1 MQPAPPGPFP
11 PAGPARA
18 RAALPPP
25 ATPVPPSNGAAAR
38 AQSELPGPPNSAY
51 PAAGR
56 AQGGPPNGAFS
67 AAGRA
72 QGDAPG
78 QGENYATAPN
88 GAYPAAGRA
97 QSNPPGPWI
106 TPPGPAA
113 NRPQGAATVP
123 AHHGPPIPLGSPTPP
138 PGLTPPAGPAA
149 DEPPPRRR
157 RMRPSM
163 IIALTGICVLVVFAA
178 GLVVVRPGPVA
189 GWFGDD
195 SAARSAAVIDP
206 PDPAPGPVLGPL
218 AATAP
223 TPDEAGLTAAIGKL
237 VTDNDLGG
245 RTSVVVRDVV
255 SGNVIYGNGGDLP
268 TVPAST
274 MKLVTA
280 AAVLATRG
288 AAYKIPTRVV
298 AGPNPGEVI
307 LVGGGDPTL
316 AVNGDSFYGGAARLD
331 KLAAATKKALGGTA
345 PTKVYYDSSL
355 YSGPVYGPGWDADIP
370 TGGFG
375 GPATALTIN
384 GARISTKKSSNGY
397 AERYA
402 KPDEAAAKAFA
413 KALGV
418 SGTPAVA
425 PAGSVPKDAGTP
437 SPAASA
443 SPGAEL
449 ARVESPPMVRLVEYM
464 LVDSDNV
471 VAEALARQVAIAKG
485 QPASYAG
492 ARTAVTAALGDLGL
506 STTGLVIADGSGLSR
521 SDRLTPESQ
530 TELLATAASGKH
542 PELTEMFAG
551 LPVASWSG
559 TLDDRF
565 GAPADKKAAAG
576 VIRAKTGT
584 LTGNHAMAG
593 LVTTADGRL
602 LAFSILT
609 DGVQASS
616 EAAHAVL
623 DRIAATLAGC
633 GCRG

>member
-1 MQPAPPGPFP
+1 M
-11 PAGPARA
+11 
-18 RAALPPP
+18 L
-25 ATPVPPSNGAAAR
+25 
-38 AQSELPGPPNSAY
+38 
-51 PAAGR
+51 
-56 AQGGPPNGAFS
+56 
-67 AAGRA
+67 
-72 QGDAPG
+72 
-78 QGENYATAPN
+78 
-88 GAYPAAGRA
+88 
-97 QSNPPGPWI
+97 
-106 TPPGPAA
+106 
-113 NRPQGAATVP
+113 
-123 AHHGPPIPLGSPTPP
+123 IP
-138 PGLTPPAGPAA
+138 
-149 DEPPPRRR
+149 
-157 RMRPSM
+157 
-163 IIALTGICVLVVFAA
+163 LTGIFVLVVFAA

-189 GWFGDD
+189 GWLGDD
-195 SAARSAAVIDP
+195 KAARPAAVVDP

-223 TPDEAGLTAAIGKL
+223 MPDQAGLTAAIGKL

-255 SGNVIYGNGGDLP
+255 SGNVIYGSGGDLP

-280 AAVLATRG
+280 ATVLATRG
-288 AAYKIPTRVV
+288 PAYKIPTRVV
-298 AGPNPGEVI
+298 AGPKPGEVI

-316 AVNGDSFYGGAARLD
+316 AVNSDSFYGGAARLD

-355 YSGPVYGPGWDADIP
+355 YSGSVYGPGWDSDIP

-437 SPAASA
+437 GPAATGTVA
-443 SPGAEL
+443 AGAEL

-492 ARTAVTAALGDLGL
+492 ARTAMTAALGDLGL
-506 STTGLVIADGSGLSR
+506 PTEGLVIADGSGLSR
-521 SDRLTPESQ
+521 SDRLTPELQ
-530 TELLATAASGKH
+530 TELLATAASGQR

-609 DGVQASS
+609 DGVQAGAD
-616 EAAHAVL
+616 AAHAVL

-633 GCRG
+633 GCT

>member
-1 MQPAPPGPFP
+1 MLVPL
-11 PAGPARA
+11 AGV
-18 RAALPPP
+18 L
-25 ATPVPPSNGAAAR
+25 VLVLFAAA
-38 AQSELPGPPNSAY
+38 
-51 PAAGR
+51 
-56 AQGGPPNGAFS
+56 
-67 AAGRA
+67 
-72 QGDAPG
+72 
-78 QGENYATAPN
+78 
-88 GAYPAAGRA
+88 
-97 QSNPPGPWI
+97 
-106 TPPGPAA
+106 
-113 NRPQGAATVP
+113 
-123 AHHGPPIPLGSPTPP
+123 
-138 PGLTPPAGPAA
+138 
-149 DEPPPRRR
+149 
-157 RMRPSM
+157 
-163 IIALTGICVLVVFAA
+163 
-178 GLVVVRPGPVA
+178 LVVVRPGPVA
-189 GWFGDD
+189 GWLGDD
-195 SAARSAAVIDP
+195 SAGRTNAVVDP

-223 TPDEAGLTAAIGKL
+223 RPDQAGLTAAIGKL

-255 SGNVIYGNGGDLP
+255 TGNVIYGNGGDLP

-280 AAVLATRG
+280 ATVLATRG
-288 AAYKIPTRVV
+288 PAYKISTRVV
-298 AGPNPGEVI
+298 AGPKPGEVI

-316 AVNGDSFYGGAARLD
+316 AASGDTFYPSAARLD

-375 GPATALTIN
+375 GPATALTID
-384 GARISTKKSSNGY
+384 GARTTTKKSANGY
-397 AERYA
+397 AERYP

-418 SGTPAVA
+418 AGAPAVA
-425 PAGSVPKDAGTP
+425 PAGSVPKDA
-437 SPAASA
+437 AAPTA
-443 SPGAEL
+443 TATATVAPGAEL
-449 ARVESPPMVRLVEYM
+449 ARVESPPMVRLVEFM

-492 ARTAVTAALGDLGL
+492 ARTAMTGVLGDLGL
-506 STTGLVIADGSGLSR
+506 PTKGLVIADGSGLSR
-521 SDRLTPESQ
+521 TDRLTPELQ
-530 TELLATAASGKH
+530 TQLLATAASGKR

-565 GAPADKKAAAG
+565 GDPADKKAAAG

-609 DGVQASS
+609 DGVQAGA

-633 GCRG
+633 GCR